1 MGKGLELGLGIGLGL
16 GFRARDRARVRGGPL
31 TLVSMATLPRKAAHA
46 HLLPSIGP
54 MRFVAALA

>member
-1 MGKGLELGLGIGLGL
+1 MGIGLGLGLGIGLGL
-16 GFRARDRARVRGGPL
+16 GLRDVARARVRGGI